1 MHEGKSKPYLA
12 NGKACRRAD
21 SSTVAVS
28 RLEYSRLALARM
40 NAIFDSLESQ
50 TQDLSF
56 SKLESELTEKTG
68 LQKLDRNGLISLE
81 LVSLEGGLQ

>member
-1 MHEGKSKPYLA
+1 
-12 NGKACRRAD
+12 
-21 SSTVAVS
+21 
-28 RLEYSRLALARM
+28 M